1 MSIVPLSRDP
11 SRLPHYPASSP
22 PLVFPDEEEMPEY
35 KAHIELRQLLY
46 QILMAAYS
54 KQHSIGSDQFVY
66 WNAANPKR
74 CLAPDGFVRLGRPD
88 ELFDIWKTWEWGAPE
103 LCVEFLSRSDR
114 PDPPWA
120 KKLAA
125 YSELGAR
132 ELVSF
137 DWRGKVG
144 KRLRVWDRID
154 EVLVE
159 RVVINEKSPC
169 TTLGLH
175 WIVAPL
181 PGYAPTIGAL
191 RLARDEAGTD
201 LLLTH
206 AERETRRASDAE
218 ANLRAAAT
226 RIAEL
231 EAALKKQK

>member
-1 MSIVPLSRDP
+1 MSFVPLSRDP

-54 KQHSIGSDQFVY
+54 KRHSIGSDQFVY

-74 CLAPDGFVRLGRPD
+74 CLAPDGFVRLNRPD
-88 ELFDIWKTWEWGAPE
+88 DLFDIWKTWEWGAPE

-125 YSELGAR
+125 YSELGAH

-137 DWRGKVG
+137 DWRGKKD

-154 EVLVE
+154 EKLVE
-159 RVVINEKSPC
+159 RVVKEEKSPC
-169 TTLGLH
+169 LTLGLH
-175 WIVAPL
+175 WVVSPL
-181 PGYAPTIGAL
+181 PDYSPTIGAL
-191 RLARDEAGTD
+191 RLSRDPNGND
-201 LLLTH
+201 LLLTK
-206 AERETRRASDAE
+206 AESATKRVQETE
-218 ANLRAAAT
+218 ARLRDLE
-226 RIAEL
+226 AEL
-231 EAALKKQK
+231 EKRG